1 MMSETTK
8 TLRMTFGNANGNKNI
23 TLEDPLD
30 NLEAETVSTAMNEV
44 VALETLMDSKGTLL
58 DQVVG
63 AEVETVTVQTLF

>member
-1 MMSETTK
+1 MSETTK

-30 NLEAETVSTAMNEV
+30 NLESEAVSTAMNEV
-44 VALETLMDSKGTLL
+44 VALETLMDGKGTLL

-63 AEVETVTVQTLF
+63 AEIETVTVQTLF

>member
-1 MMSETTK
+1 MSETTK

-30 NLEAETVSTAMNEV
+30 NLESETVSTAMNEV
-44 VALETLMDSKGTLL
+44 VALETLMDGKGTLL

-63 AEVETVTVQTLF
+63 AEIETVTVQTLF

>member
-1 MMSETTK
+1 MSETTK

-30 NLEAETVSTAMNEV
+30 NLEAEAVSTAMNEV